1 MNRGTMNPGAA
12 TAEPRSQS
20 VLAAQREHIFPC
32 VKPLYEEPLVLDRG
46 TGVRVH
52 DVDGNEYLDLFSG
65 ILSTSVGH
73 CNPEVTRAVTA
84 QATRLGHTSTL
95 YVTEPQIE
103 AARRLTSM
111 APGRLDRTFF
121 TNSGTEA
128 IETALAMACLHTGR
142 MEVVALRM
150 AYHGR
155 SALANNVTAHA
166 AWRPLATTNVGI
178 KHALSPDTYRT
189 PLPFET
195 EEEWSEYF
203 ARDLDEVIRTT
214 TNGRPAAFIAET
226 IQGVAGYVVPPASYF
241 RKAAEIIRG
250 YGGLLII
257 DEVQAG
263 FGRTGDHWFGIEHW
277 GVEPDI
283 MVMAKG
289 IANGYPAAATMTREE
304 IAKTWSGKTI
314 STFGG
319 NPISMAACV
328 ATLDVMEREDVRS
341 RAAERGRQLR
351 SGLEELQRRYDWI
364 GDVRGLGLMQAL
376 DLVSDPVTK
385 SADPGR
391 AKAVLEAAKQ
401 ERLLIGVGG
410 HWGQVIRIGPSLL
423 ITQGDL
429 EDGLERL
436 GRACA
441 RADRAA

>member
-1 MNRGTMNPGAA
+1 MNGTTA
-12 TAEPRSQS
+12 TETARSQE
-20 VLAAQREHIFPC
+20 VLAAQRAHIFPC
-32 VKPLYEEPLVLDRG
+32 VKPLYDEPLVLDRG

-73 CNPEVTRAVTA
+73 CHPEVTAAVTD
-84 QATRLGHTSTL
+84 QAGRLGHTSTL

-103 AARRLTSM
+103 AASRLTTM
-111 APGRLDRTFF
+111 APGALDRTFF

-142 MEVVALRM
+142 TEIVALRM

-155 SALANNVTAHA
+155 SALASNVTAHA
-166 AWRPLATTNVGI
+166 AWRPLATSNVGI

-189 PLPFET
+189 PLPIDD
-195 EEEWSEYF
+195 EEQWAEYF
-203 ARDLDEVIRTT
+203 AGDLDEVIRTT

-226 IQGVAGYVVPPASYF
+226 IQGVAGYLVPPPSYF
-241 RKAAEIIRG
+241 RRAAEVIRS

-289 IANGYPAAATMTREE
+289 IANGYPAAATMTRAE
-304 IAKTWSGKTI
+304 IAETWSGKTI

-328 ATLDVMEREDVRS
+328 ATLDIMQREDVRS
-341 RAAERGRQLR
+341 RATERGRQLR
-351 SGLEELQRRYDWI
+351 AGLEDLQREYEWI

-376 DLVSDPVTK
+376 DLVSDAKTK
-385 SADPGR
+385 TADPAR
-391 AKAVLEAAKQ
+391 AKALLEAAKR
-401 ERLLIGVGG
+401 ENLLIGVGG

-423 ITQGDL
+423 ITEEEL
-429 EDGLERL
+429 AEGLERL
-436 GRACA
+436 ARAC
-441 RADRAA
+441 RAV